1 MMEEKKTPRAVA
13 KKLITPNMQEWLPVS
28 PKMPEKPQ
36 QSAEEEALL
45 EPAAAQGLES
55 ENLESENLETENLES
70 ENLETENLESEA
82 ENHNASSLIQNL
94 ETQDFESDLRELDS
108 EEVDSEELISEEEE
122 PSKET
127 FVFAPPVEEEPH
139 SRVALS
145 DNKSGLGMGW
155 YVVHTYSGY
164 ENKVKANIEKAIE
177 NRHLENEILE
187 VRVPLQ
193 DVMELKN
200 GVEKTTQKKMFP
212 GYVLL
217 HMDADNNDAWYVVRN
232 TRGVT
237 GFVGPG
243 SKPVPLT
250 EAELKALDFGVDTA
264 VEFAEGDVISV
275 TAGVW
280 KDTVG
285 TVQKIDAARQTVTI
299 NVEMFGRETPVEIN
313 FTDVKKMWD

>member
-55 ENLESENLETENLES
+55 ENLESE
-70 ENLETENLESEA
+70 A
-82 ENHNASSLIQNL
+82 ENHNAGSLVQNL
-94 ETQDFESDLRELDS
+94 EAQDFESDLRELDS
-108 EEVDSEELISEEEE
+108 EEVDSEELISEEDEQAAPETFEFETQAEE

-250 EAELKALDFGVDTA
+250 EAELKALDFGVDTT

-313 FTDVKKMWD
+313 FTDVKQMWD